1 MNYLG
6 RWRWILIG
14 QQGLLDLP
22 DWVSPISRYWRKP
35 TQAWIKSYIAG
46 INAYLNHPSFKLP
59 IEYRLLGTKPEPW
72 VLDDSMAFSRLM
84 FWQLSHAWYS
94 EIVRSQL
101 IDKVGAER
109 AAEWEINYPTQNPTI
124 LPKGIEFNQF
134 GANGALKNTGSP
146 LLQRGQGSNCWVVSG
161 DRSETGKPILCN
173 DMHLVLTL
181 PTIWY
186 EAHTV
191 AKPLN
196 MTGVTMP
203 GIPYTLVGHNDRIGW
218 GITLA
223 FTDCEDL
230 FIEKIDPDTKQ
241 VLTPT
246 GWEPVKVVNEQIQ
259 IKGGETHTE
268 PVMITRHGPDLSDV
282 VGYPEQKVAV
292 QSMALQPTTGLTAWH
307 NLNLAQNWTDFAAA
321 ISQVNATQLNIGYAD
336 VDGNIGYYLT
346 GEHPIRGKGNGKVPS
361 PGWDADYDWQGSLP
375 FSEIPNALNPEKGFI
390 ITCNN
395 KIIPDDFPHFLG
407 DVWMNGFRPKR
418 LTQLLEQN
426 QPLRLTDCQKMQQD
440 DFCIP
445 AGDLIKC
452 LASFTPQNP
461 RSHEMLTLLRSWD
474 QHLSTETTAGTIYEV
489 VRYHLV
495 RNLLVPV
502 LGKEFTSHLL
512 GIAFNPILLTDHEF
526 FGYDT
531 VSLLRMLETKD
542 SWWVT
547 QAGGKDQLLEN
558 SFKSA
563 GDWLKEQLGPSMTEW
578 KWGRL
583 HQLTFAHALG
593 AQKPLDKI
601 FNRGPVPIA
610 GDTDTPL
617 QSAMNPGD
625 PYDNKL
631 WSPSVRF
638 IMDMSDLANS
648 KVITPVGQS
657 GQLGS
662 RHYDDFIE
670 PFMTGQYHP
679 MLWKRED
686 IEANLE
692 GKLTLNPRDK

>member
-1 MNYLG
+1 M
-6 RWRWILIG
+6 
-14 QQGLLDLP
+14 
-22 DWVSPISRYWRKP
+22 
-35 TQAWIKSYIAG
+35 
-46 INAYLNHPSFKLP
+46 
-59 IEYRLLGTKPEPW
+59 
-72 VLDDSMAFSRLM
+72 LDDSMAFSRLM

-246 GWEPVKVVNEQIQ
+246 GWEPVKIVNEQIQ
-259 IKGGETHTE
+259 IKSGETHTE
-268 PVMITRHGPDLSDV
+268 PVMITRHGPVLSDV

-426 QPLRLTDCQKMQQD
+426 QPL
-440 DFCIP
+440 
-445 AGDLIKC
+445 
-452 LASFTPQNP
+452 
-461 RSHEMLTLLRSWD
+461 
-474 QHLSTETTAGTIYEV
+474 TA
-489 VRYHLV
+489 H
-495 RNLLVPV
+495 
-502 LGKEFTSHLL
+502 
-512 GIAFNPILLTDHEF
+512 
-526 FGYDT
+526 
-531 VSLLRMLETKD
+531 
-542 SWWVT
+542 
-547 QAGGKDQLLEN
+547 
-558 SFKSA
+558 
-563 GDWLKEQLGPSMTEW
+563 
-578 KWGRL
+578 
-583 HQLTFAHALG
+583 
-593 AQKPLDKI
+593 
-601 FNRGPVPIA
+601 
-610 GDTDTPL
+610 
-617 QSAMNPGD
+617 
-625 PYDNKL
+625 
-631 WSPSVRF
+631 
-638 IMDMSDLANS
+638 
-648 KVITPVGQS
+648 
-657 GQLGS
+657 
-662 RHYDDFIE
+662 
-670 PFMTGQYHP
+670 
-679 MLWKRED
+679 
-686 IEANLE
+686 
-692 GKLTLNPRDK
+692 